1 MRRYTTE
8 FPNLIIPGIELA
20 GAKVFVTFAET
31 SGKEI
36 LTVTD
41 AEVENTEEG
50 TRIHVQMT
58 QARSALFQAN
68 QQYQVQVN
76 WLDGEDRYA
85 TCIERFKVKV
95 NLLQE
100 VIS

>member
-8 FPNLIIPGIELA
+8 FPNIIIPGIELE
-20 GAKVFVTFAET
+20 GAKVFVTIADLA
-31 SGKEI
+31 GKEI
-36 LTVTD
+36 MTVTD
-41 AEVENTEEG
+41 AEVTNTEYG
-50 TRIHVQMT
+50 TLIKVEMT

-76 WLDGEDRYA
+76 WLDNEDRHA

>member
-8 FPNLIIPGIELA
+8 FPNIIVPGIELE
-20 GAKVFVTFAET
+20 GTSVYVTFADL

-36 LTVTD
+36 MTVTD
-41 AEVENTEEG
+41 AEVTNTEEG
-50 TRIHVQMT
+50 TLIKVNMT
-58 QARSALFQAN
+58 QARSALFVAN

-76 WLDGEDRYA
+76 WLDNGARRA
-85 TCIERFKVKV
+85 TCIARFKVKV

-100 VIS
+100 VI

>member
-8 FPNLIIPGIELA
+8 FPNIIIPGIELE
-20 GAKVFVTFAET
+20 GAKVFVTFADLA
-31 SGKEI
+31 GKEI
-36 LTVTD
+36 MTVTD
-41 AEVENTEEG
+41 AEVTNTEEG
-50 TRIHVQMT
+50 TLIKVAMT

-68 QQYQVQVN
+68 QMYQVQVN
-76 WLDGEDRYA
+76 WLDNQDRYA
-85 TCIERFKVKV
+85 TCIERFKVKI